1 MNLRIVRG
9 VYGKLEGGK
18 GGGGNYV
25 IIFQF
30 QILETLF

>member
-18 GGGGNYV
+18 GGGDYV